1 MSELRL
7 GGTQKAAALLLA
19 MGAPLASRVL
29 KHFDNAAL
37 KHVTRAAAD
46 LGTVPFGV
54 LEGLTEEFTQAYVTG
69 PDLCGDLDR
78 ATALLHGVPELPV
91 SEIISGA
98 LGAADVDVWMAL
110 SRLPEASL
118 VAFLQRERIAT
129 VTYVLSRMEPEAVS
143 RVIALLDRNARN
155 DVLCGLIPP
164 PRLSE
169 FASRV
174 VEETLRQELLM
185 SDALQKEKERRS
197 RVAAIIN
204 TLDPDE
210 AAAAMD
216 AFSQSRPEEAEQL
229 KSMLFTFTDLPKMSL
244 RSRAILFDK
253 LSTGLV
259 VLALRGMDEDFRNA
273 ALASMASR
281 ARRLVEGELSSGV
294 AVPQKDISNA
304 RKEVARIALDM
315 ASRGEIELGA
325 TEGA

>member
-1 MSELRL
+1 MSEQRL

-29 KHFDNAAL
+29 KHFDNATL

-46 LGTVPFGV
+46 LGTIPLGM
-54 LEGLTEEFTQAYVTG
+54 LEGLTEEFAQAYVTG
-69 PDLCGDLDR
+69 PDLCGDLDK

-98 LGAADVDVWMAL
+98 LGAADVDVWAAL
-110 SRLPEASL
+110 GQLPESSL
-118 VAFLQRERIAT
+118 VSFLQRERIG
-129 VTYVLSRMEPEAVS
+129 VMTYVLSRMEPEGVS
-143 RVIALLDRNARN
+143 RVVALLDRSARN
-155 DVLCGLIPP
+155 DVLCGLISPP
-164 PRLSE
+164 QPSDA
-169 FASRV
+169 ASRV

-197 RVAAIIN
+197 RLAAIIN
-204 TLDPDE
+204 ALDPDE

-253 LSTGLV
+253 LPTDLV
-259 VLALRGMDEDFRNA
+259 VLALRGMDEDFRAA
-273 ALASMASR
+273 ALSSMASR

-294 AVPQKDISNA
+294 AVPPKDVSNA
-304 RKEVARIALDM
+304 RKEIARIALDM

-325 TEGA
+325 IEAA